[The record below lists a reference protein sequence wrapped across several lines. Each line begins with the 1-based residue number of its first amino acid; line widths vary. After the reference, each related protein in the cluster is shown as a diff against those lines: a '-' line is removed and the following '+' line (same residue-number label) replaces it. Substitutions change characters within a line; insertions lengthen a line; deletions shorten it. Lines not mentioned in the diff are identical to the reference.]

1 MQLIAKVYTPSYYNP
16 LSLIRF
22 QFVEKNSNKEIE
34 VVSIDSE
41 FNKSLSK
48 LNEFTLDEYS
58 KSIYMQKNITYYDDD
73 LIYIIKPN
81 QKRFW
86 TQSQAIEDA
95 QNITLEIMGMNN
107 G

>member
-1 MQLIAKVYTPSYYNP
+1 MPSYYNP

-22 QFVEKNSNKEIE
+22 QFVDKNSNKEIE
-34 VVSIDSE
+34 IVSVDSE
-41 FNKSLSK
+41 FDNSLSK
-48 LNEFTLDEYS
+48 LNQFTLDEYS

-95 QNITLEIMGMNN
+95 QNITVEIMSN
-107 G
+107 

>member
-1 MQLIAKVYTPSYYNP
+1 
-16 LSLIRF
+16 
-22 QFVEKNSNKEIE
+22 
-34 VVSIDSE
+34 
-41 FNKSLSK
+41 
-48 LNEFTLDEYS
+48 
-58 KSIYMQKNITYYDDD
+58 MQKNITYYDDD

>member
-1 MQLIAKVYTPSYYNP
+1 MKLIAKVYTPSYYNP

-22 QFVEKNSNKEIE
+22 QFVDKDSNREIE

-41 FNKSLSK
+41 FDKSLSK